1 MMPIVDMLVQHAK
14 KEKISMHMPGH
25 KAGMLFSCSHSFL
38 TEEYASF
45 FSKLAEVARHDL
57 TETIGVDSLHDP
69 KGAILKAM
77 ELTASVY
84 GAASSFLLVN
94 GSTCGVHAMIYSS
107 FSKGDT
113 VFVSSDCHMSVF
125 NALMVIGCNVVVLPV
140 KVDEETLIPLA
151 ITPQDVRKA
160 YEMFPDS
167 KGIVMTRPNY
177 YGVCADLLSISE
189 IVHENKGVVLV
200 DEAHGGHFGFS
211 SKVPESALSLGCDM
225 CVQSAHKTLQ
235 SLNQGAFLHIADSK
249 YKDKV
254 FKALKVIETTSPSFL
269 ILATLDFTREYMKNT
284 GREKLDKLSDILKDF
299 AYRLGKYEAYRIFDG
314 CGFEKDITRL
324 VLCVKGKGVHLAKTL
339 ADRGI
344 YCEMYNENCV
354 VFIVTCADDKAVLD
368 HLFDNLV
375 SVYGDLAEVE
385 AEEKGI
391 KVYKDDI
398 RKINLPD
405 FDTYMNYEFETVDVG
420 KAVGRTSSQ
429 FVIPYPPGIPVIYP
443 GDSITH
449 IHADI
454 CRRYCIERINVI
466 KYS

>member
-1 MMPIVDMLVQHAK
+1 M
-14 KEKISMHMPGH
+14 
-25 KAGMLFSCSHSFL
+25 
-38 TEEYASF
+38 
-45 FSKLAEVARHDL
+45 
-57 TETIGVDSLHDP
+57 
-69 KGAILKAM
+69 
-77 ELTASVY
+77 
-84 GAASSFLLVN
+84 
-94 GSTCGVHAMIYSS
+94 
-107 FSKGDT
+107 
-113 VFVSSDCHMSVF
+113 
-125 NALMVIGCNVVVLPV
+125 
-140 KVDEETLIPLA
+140 
-151 ITPQDVRKA
+151 
-160 YEMFPDS
+160 
-167 KGIVMTRPNY
+167 
-177 YGVCADLLSISE
+177 SISE